1 MWFTH
6 RRTNKTVT
14 IPVIGVIALLLA
26 SCGFRPLYKS
36 GGGEAALSS
45 VQIDVIKDRMGQQ
58 LRSMLIDRFSPR
70 GKAPRADY
78 RLSVALTESKAG
90 LAIKKDETATRA
102 NLTIAAKFKLVAIR
116 NSQLGSFTGEAFST
130 NSYNILTSDF
140 ATLSA
145 ERDARDRALRS
156 LAEEIRL
163 RVASALKNP
172 RAFSA
177 PDSAKGRR

>member
-1 MWFTH
+1 MWFIP
-6 RRTNKTVT
+6 RRSKISVT
-14 IPVIGVIALLLA
+14 IPVIGIIALLVA

-36 GGGEAALSS
+36 GGGEAALAS

-58 LRSMLIDRFSPR
+58 LRSMLIDRFAPR
-70 GKAPRADY
+70 GRASRSDY

-102 NLTIAAKFKLVAIR
+102 NLTITARFNLVALQ
-116 NSQLGSFTGEAFST
+116 NSQLGSFKGEAFST

-145 ERDARDRALRS
+145 ERDARERALRS

-163 RVASALKNP
+163 RVASALRNP
-172 RAFSA
+172 RAFSG
-177 PDSAKGRR
+177 PNSEEQQR